1 MVKIITISLILVS
14 VFLLDVPCHYTV
26 TIDGVETAVLR
37 ADGGCSDYYRDES
50 GIFRK
55 SSRSVSE
62 PSLLILLLA
71 GVAGVVAYRIVKKR
85 NKNHQRKNDGPT
97 D

>member
-55 SSRSVSE
+55 GSRSVSE

-71 GVAGVVAYRIVKKR
+71 GVAGVVAYRIIKKR
-85 NKNHQRKNDGPT
+85 NKNKP
-97 D
+97 

>member
-1 MVKIITISLILVS
+1 MSKIITLLVILTLI
-14 VFLLDVPCHYTV
+14 FLLDVPGHYTV

-55 SSRSVSE
+55 GSRSVYE
-62 PSLLILLLA
+62 PSLLILLLS
-71 GVAGVVAYRIVKKR
+71 GVAGVVAYRIIKRR
-85 NKNHQRKNDGPT
+85 NKNQQSKNDGPT